1 MKLGSIELPRT
12 AALAPMAGVADRA
25 FRELC
30 VEYGACWCVAEMA
43 SAKGLTLSG
52 RKTDALLNLSAAER
66 PAAVQLFGDDPATMA
81 QAAKLS
87 LAHKPEAIDINMG
100 CPAPKVAGNGGGSA
114 LLRDPKLAGEIIAA
128 VVQAVD
134 IPVTVKIRKGWDES
148 NVTALEVAK
157 RAEEAGAAML
167 TIHGRTRVQMYA
179 PPVDRDIIRQV
190 KEALTI
196 PVVGNGD
203 ITTPQ
208 EAKSMYEET
217 GCDLVMIGRGALGR
231 PWLFSQIKAYLEEG
245 ILLPDPK
252 VEERMAV
259 MLRHMEMICG
269 YKNEYVGM
277 REARKHAAW
286 YFTGLRGA
294 AKLRK
299 ACFALE
305 SLDDAKRLAEE
316 IIKLNPDA

>member
-1 MKLGSIELPRT
+1 MKIGSIQLPRT

-52 RKTDALLNLSAAER
+52 RKTDALLKLSPAER

-81 QAAKLS
+81 QAARLA
-87 LAHKPEAIDINMG
+87 LAHRPEAIDINMG

-114 LLRDPKLAGEIIAA
+114 LLRNPKLAGEIVAA
-128 VVQAVD
+128 VVAAVD
-134 IPVTVKIRKGWDES
+134 VPVTVKIRKGWDEEHI
-148 NVTALEVAK
+148 TALEVAK
-157 RAEEAGAAML
+157 RAEEAGAALL

-179 PPVDRDIIRQV
+179 PPVDWEIIRRV
-190 KEALTI
+190 KEALSI

-208 EAKSMYEET
+208 LAREMYDQT
-217 GCDLVMIGRGALGR
+217 GCDLVMVGRGALGR
-231 PWLFSQIKAYLEEG
+231 PWLFGQIKAYLEDG
-245 ILLPDPK
+245 TLLPEPP
-252 VEERMAV
+252 VAERMDI
-259 MLRHMEMICG
+259 MLRHMEMICA
-269 YKNEYVGM
+269 YKNEHIAM

-294 AKLRK
+294 ARLRK
-299 ACFALE
+299 AAFSLE
-305 SLDDAKRLAEE
+305 TLDDARRLAEE
-316 IIKLNPDA
+316 IIRLNPEE

>member
-1 MKLGSIELPRT
+1 MNIGSIQLPRT

-52 RKTDALLNLSAAER
+52 RKTDALLNLSPAER

-81 QAAKLS
+81 QAAKLA
-87 LAHKPEAIDINMG
+87 LAHRPEAIDINMG

-114 LLRDPKLAGEIIAA
+114 LMRDPKLAGQIVAA

-134 IPVTVKIRKGWDES
+134 IPVTVKIRKGWDEDHI
-148 NVTALEVAK
+148 TALEVAK
-157 RAEEAGAAML
+157 RAEDAGAALL

-179 PPVDRDIIRQV
+179 PPVDWDIIRRV

-203 ITTPQ
+203 VTTPQ
-208 EAKSMYEET
+208 EAKAMYDQT
-217 GCDLVMIGRGALGR
+217 GCDLVMVGRGALGR
-231 PWLFSQIKAYLEEG
+231 PWLFGQIKAYLQDG
-245 ILLPDPK
+245 TLLPDPT
-252 VEERMAV
+252 VGQRMDV
-259 MLRHMEMICG
+259 MLRHMEMICS
-269 YKNEYVGM
+269 YKNEHVGM

-299 ACFALE
+299 AAFSLE
-305 SLDDAKRLAEE
+305 NMDDARRLAEE
-316 IIKLNPDA
+316 IIRLNPEE